1 MKFLI
6 GYPSQLSRLMLNTTS
21 VERAIVQAQEGEVV
35 LPLETHDPTK
45 QYRISGNGTGYTAE
59 DIPSE

>member
-1 MKFLI
+1 MRFII
-6 GYPSQLSRLMLNTTS
+6 GQPSQLSRLMLNCS
-21 VERAIVQAQEGEVV
+21 SLERAILQAKEGEVV

-59 DIPSE
+59 DKPSE

>member
-1 MKFLI
+1 MRFII
-6 GYPSQLSRLMLNTTS
+6 GKPSELSRLMLS
-21 VERAIVQAQEGEVV
+21 CSSQDRAMLQALEGEVV

-59 DIPSE
+59 DKPSE

>member
-1 MKFLI
+1 MRFII
-6 GYPSQLSRLMLNTTS
+6 GQASQLARLMLS
-21 VERAIVQAQEGEVV
+21 CSSLDRAKLQALDGEVV